1 MSKAGAAALFVVLAT
16 IANLALT
23 AVLFV
28 GILFAYGL
36 TLGRFLHL
44 GAFAVFGS
52 FVIAIVLT
60 VFVYNAILRRLRKRY
75 DFEKLMG
82 LK

>member
-1 MSKAGAAALFVVLAT
+1 MSKGGRATLFVILAT
-16 IANLALT
+16 IGNLLVT
-23 AVLFV
+23 AILFF

-52 FVIAIVLT
+52 FVVAIVLT
-60 VFVYNAILRRLRKRY
+60 VFVYNAILKRLRKRY
-75 DFEKLMG
+75 DFGKLLG

>member
-1 MSKAGAAALFVVLAT
+1 MSKGGRAALFVILAT
-16 IANLALT
+16 IGN
-23 AVLFV
+23 LFV
-28 GILFAYGL
+28 TAILFFGILFAYGL

-60 VFVYNAILRRLRKRY
+60 VFVYNAILKRLRKKY